1 VRIVQ
6 LTAENLKRL
15 KAVEI
20 TPTGDVVIVSGKN
33 GAGKTSV
40 LDAIWFALGGKD
52 AQKGTSKPVRE
63 GAEQA
68 TVTLDLGDIT
78 VTRTWT
84 AKGKST
90 LTVTG
95 ADGARFASPQTMLD
109 SLVGRLSFDPL
120 EFAQLSEKE
129 QLRVLLDLLELPVKP
144 EELDAQR
151 KQAFDRRTEIN
162 RVVKQLE
169 AELKAVPDL
178 PDGVPDEEVS
188 AQEILAE
195 VRAAEG
201 WQRTALNLQQEREQS
216 TLRIKQLQ
224 EQLALEEERLLG
236 IDADIANLPT
246 PLPDPQDALARLQT
260 VEDTNRWVRV
270 KANRNRVQ
278 EALNLQTAEST
289 RLTQYLEEVDSYK
302 ASVIAAAKMPIA
314 GLGFDEDGVTYQDVP
329 FKQASAAEQLRV
341 SVAMAMALNPQIRVV
356 RITDGS
362 LLDND
367 NLQLI
372 TDMAAA
378 NDMQVWIER
387 VSDTGDVGI
396 VIEDGQ
402 VKA

>member
-1 VRIVQ
+1 
-6 LTAENLKRL
+6 
-15 KAVEI
+15 
-20 TPTGDVVIVSGKN
+20 
-33 GAGKTSV
+33 
-40 LDAIWFALGGKD
+40 
-52 AQKGTSKPVRE
+52 
-63 GAEQA
+63 
-68 TVTLDLGDIT
+68 
-78 VTRTWT
+78 
-84 AKGKST
+84 
-90 LTVTG
+90 
-95 ADGARFASPQTMLD
+95 
-109 SLVGRLSFDPL
+109 
-120 EFAQLSEKE
+120 
-129 QLRVLLDLLELPVKP
+129 
-144 EELDAQR
+144 
-151 KQAFDRRTEIN
+151 
-162 RVVKQLE
+162 
-169 AELKAVPDL
+169 
-178 PDGVPDEEVS
+178 
-188 AQEILAE
+188 